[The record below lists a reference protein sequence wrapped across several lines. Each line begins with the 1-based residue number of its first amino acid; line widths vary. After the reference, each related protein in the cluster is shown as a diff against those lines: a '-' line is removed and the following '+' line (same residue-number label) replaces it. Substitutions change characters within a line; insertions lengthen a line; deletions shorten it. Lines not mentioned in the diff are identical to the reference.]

1 MKSIDLIA
9 VDLGNSRISC
19 GLFRQGILLDTWH
32 HATSAP
38 AEAAAAILQQS
49 DNHSVAL
56 SSVVPEIA
64 DELTNLLTARSKK
77 VVDVRNQAQRMI
89 KGAYAT
95 LGTDR
100 LANAIAVW
108 KLYGKERPALAIDL
122 GTATTLT
129 AISADGEFLGG
140 LITLGLGRIA
150 SSLHAQAAQLPA
162 ITFPEGEGQPLNFAF
177 DTPSSIS
184 NGTLL
189 AHIGL
194 VEHWSKVGR
203 KALGNSTIAVATGGW
218 SSLLASYTSVLD
230 FIDPHLTLKGI
241 YLIAEQAMDQADR
254 G

>member
-19 GLFRQGILLDTWH
+19 GLFRQGILLETWH
-32 HATSAP
+32 HATNSP
-38 AEAAAAILQQS
+38 AAAAAAIAEKS
-49 DNHSVAL
+49 DSKAVAI
-56 SSVVPEIA
+56 SSVVPETA
-64 DELTNLLTARSKK
+64 KELRAHLTAAGKSLI
-77 VVDVRNQAQRMI
+77 DVRSEAQSMV
-89 KGAYAT
+89 KGVYDT

-108 KLYGKERPALAIDL
+108 KLYGKSQPALAIDL

-129 AISADGEFLGG
+129 AISASGEFLGG
-140 LITLGLGRIA
+140 LITLGLGRIVT
-150 SSLHAQAAQLPA
+150 SLHAQAAQLPA
-162 ITFPEGEGQPLNFAF
+162 VNFPEADGQALGFAF

-184 NGTLL
+184 NGTIL
-189 AHIGL
+189 AQIGL
-194 VEHWSKVGR
+194 VEHWVKVGR

-230 FIDPHLTLKGI
+230 FVDPHLTLKGI

-254 G
+254 D